1 MAYIMLVALCVHVE
15 TEPHAPRP
23 SVVLCVRSYTSWIL
37 WILFVTWRGRWWWW
51 CGGGGGGRG

>member
-37 WILFVTWRGRWWWW
+37 WILFVT
-51 CGGGGGGRG
+51 